1 MINKI
6 TGFLFSMKLMVV
18 LILLFAISIG
28 TATFI
33 ENDFGTESAKVLV
46 YSAYWFE
53 ILLFL
58 LLINLIG
65 NIFRFKIYRLKKWS
79 VFLFHTSFIIIIIG
93 SAVTRYV
100 SYEGLMH
107 IREGSSSSKL
117 LTSETYIQVKVDD
130 KKQQYTYD
138 KPIFLNPVY
147 NKPFDHQFV
156 FEGNE
161 ISIKSE
167 EFYKSAEYFVVEAE
181 NGNEILELVTSNNKG
196 RVTQYLK
203 KGETI
208 FIGQLPISFASEE
221 SYPSEFRISKTDSG
235 LVFNAPFD
243 VQYLSMDDRSTGVMH
258 ADTNHFFK
266 TRLLF
271 TIGGINVV
279 LKNHHKNSV
288 VTAKQG
294 KEDSPLDVIKFNINV
309 NGENETVLVKGGKG
323 FVSAKTLFSLGGLNF
338 QLGFGSKYLQLP
350 FSIYLSDFQ
359 LERYPGSNSPASY
372 ASEVVL
378 IDKEQNIEKEHRIY
392 MNHVLDHR
400 GFRFFQSSYDK
411 DELGTVLSVNHDSL
425 GTGITYL
432 GYLLMAIG
440 MFFTLFTKG
449 TRFAFLNK
457 KIKDLNKTSILVI
470 GLFLSPLYNTIAQ
483 DHTVDTS
490 YATEISKKHAD
501 KFAHILVQD
510 RGGRIKPIHTV
521 ASEILRKLTR
531 KDKFEGLNASQ
542 VLLSMMTYPEY
553 WQHKPIIKVSH
564 PELKKLLGVK
574 GKYVAMNNMFDE
586 DYYYILAD
594 RVEEINRKKS
604 SDRSKFDND
613 IMAVDERVNIAYLLY
628 SGKMLSMFPDP
639 NSIDHNWYPANAS
652 PFPFHGEDS
661 LFIRNIM
668 PMYLSSVEEAAANN
682 DWAKADE
689 VLSYIDRYQKRYG
702 AKINPSSQK
711 VDIEIAYNKW
721 KIFKKLFQLY
731 GLLGFVLLI
740 VLFIDIFRNTGS
752 NKTLVSILK
761 WIFVIG
767 VLAHTTG
774 LGMRWYVSGH
784 APWSNAYESMIFI
797 AWATMIAGLIFS
809 RKSNISLAVTG
820 ILASL
825 ILMVAHL
832 NWMDPEITN
841 LVPVLDSYWLMI
853 HVAIITASY
862 GFLGL
867 ACLMAFLNLM
877 LMIFKSKKNLKKVNN
892 TLTELTIINEMTIQ
906 VGLFLL
912 TIGTFLGGVWANE
925 SWGRYWGW
933 DAKETWALVSVLVY
947 VFVLHMR
954 FVPKLNNKF
963 SFNTAALLAFSSII
977 MTYFGVNYY
986 LSGLH
991 SYAAGDPVPIPTFV
1005 YYTVAIVITTIIIA
1019 YFRNR
1024 RNLAT

>member
-1 MINKI
+1 MTKKI
-6 TGFLFSMKLMVV
+6 VDFLFSMKLMAS
-18 LILLFAISIG
+18 LILLFAISIA

-33 ENDFGTESAKVLV
+33 ENDFGTETAKVLV
-46 YSAYWFE
+46 YSSSWFE
-53 ILLFL
+53 VLLFL
-58 LLINLIG
+58 LMINLIG
-65 NIFRFKIYRLKKWS
+65 NIYKFKIYRLKKWP
-79 VFLFHTSFIIIIIG
+79 VFLFHTSFILMIIG
-93 SAVTRYV
+93 AAVTRYV
-100 SYEGLMH
+100 SYEGMMH

-138 KPIFLNPVY
+138 KPIFLNPIY
-147 NKPFDHQFV
+147 NHPFDHQFV

-161 ISIKSE
+161 IKISSE
-167 EFYKSAEYFVVEAE
+167 EFYKSAEYSVEE
-181 NGNEILELVTSNNKG
+181 DVNGKEILELVTSNNKG
-196 RVTQYLK
+196 RLTQYLER
-203 KGETI
+203 GETI
-208 FIGQLPISFASEE
+208 FVGQLPVSYDAIE
-221 SYPSEFRISKTDSG
+221 SLHSEFKIYETVSG
-235 LVFNAPFD
+235 LVFKSPFS
-243 VQYLSMDDRSTGVMH
+243 VQFLSMDDRSTGVLK
-258 ADTNHFFK
+258 ADTVHLFK
-266 TRLLF
+266 TRFLY

-279 LKNHHKNSV
+279 LKEHHKKSV
-288 VTAKQG
+288 VIVKQG
-294 KEDSPLDVIKFNINV
+294 EGDSPLDVIKLNVNV
-309 NGENETVLVKGGKG
+309 NGEQETVLVKGGKG
-323 FVSAKTLFSLGGLNF
+323 FVSSPTVFSLGGLNF
-338 QLGFGSKYLQLP
+338 NLGFGSKYLQLP
-350 FSIYLSDFQ
+350 FSIHLNDFQ

-470 GLFLSPLYNTIAQ
+470 GLLLSPLYNTMAQ
-483 DHTVDTS
+483 DHMADANN
-490 YATEISKKHAD
+490 ATEISKAHAA
-501 KFAHILVQD
+501 KFSHILVQD

-531 KDKFEGLNASQ
+531 KDNFEGLNASQ

-553 WQHKPIIKVSH
+553 WQHKAMIKVSH
-564 PELKKLLGVK
+564 PELKKMLGVE
-574 GKYVAMNNMFDE
+574 GKYVAMNSMFDE

-594 RVEEINRKKS
+594 KVEEVNRKKS

-613 IMAVDERVNIAYLLY
+613 VLAVDERVNIAYLIY
-628 SGKMLSMFPDP
+628 SGRMLNMFPDP
-639 NSIDHNWYPANAS
+639 ESKDHNWYPANAS
-652 PFPFHGEDS
+652 PFPFRGEDS

-668 PMYLSSVEEAAANN
+668 PMYLSTVEEAGANN

-702 AKINPSSQK
+702 AKVIPSAQK
-711 VDIEIAYNKW
+711 VDFEISYNKW
-721 KIFKKLFQLY
+721 GIFKKLFQLY

-761 WIFVIG
+761 WIFIVGI
-767 VLAHTTG
+767 LAHTVG
-774 LGMRWYVSGH
+774 LGMRWYISGH

-867 ACLMAFLNLM
+867 ACLMAFLNLI
-877 LMIFKSKKNLKKVNN
+877 LMIFKSKKNLKKVDN

-954 FVPKLNNKF
+954 FIPKLNNKF
-963 SFNTAALLAFSSII
+963 SFNTAALVAFSSII

-1005 YYTVAIVITTIIIA
+1005 YYTVAIVFITIVVA

-1024 RNLAT
+1024 RNLA